1 MGSDTELASINEKLE
16 KIMADQSN
24 FRKSMEARLENLCKT
39 LDAKIEAECKNV
51 RDEMHI
57 EVAKMSDKIC
67 AVETGLADFKSVI
80 ENEISRLDTRVDT
93 TITQVKRGDFDSEV
107 TIVVTGMRYNEG
119 EDILGKVKALVR
131 DGLQLPQTEIIN
143 AMRTPHHDNKPGIVK
158 IQFKDKDT
166 KIAVLRV
173 KSPLFQDER
182 YKRVFIRS
190 SQPHIERVAQKN
202 TMAILR
208 EMGIDHK
215 YRFSGNGKLVPKQ
228 PAADG
233 TQFGPYS
240 AAAMATFPPTGPPPN
255 QYRGPQ
261 MGYQFQN
268 TLPPQV
274 PMYSNFPRPA
284 GPTSVPPNHTHVMR
298 PTDSLTVPSG
308 EQAQQL
314 PTHAPPPPSDGR
326 QQNSAGPP
334 VSPTQSGVIS

>member
-1 MGSDTELASINEKLE
+1 
-16 KIMADQSN
+16 
-24 FRKSMEARLENLCKT
+24 
-39 LDAKIEAECKNV
+39 
-51 RDEMHI
+51 
-57 EVAKMSDKIC
+57 
-67 AVETGLADFKSVI
+67 
-80 ENEISRLDTRVDT
+80 
-93 TITQVKRGDFDSEV
+93 
-107 TIVVTGMRYNEG
+107 
-119 EDILGKVKALVR
+119 
-131 DGLQLPQTEIIN
+131 
-143 AMRTPHHDNKPGIVK
+143 MRTPHRDNKPGIVK

-166 KIAVLRV
+166 KIAVLRE
-173 KSPLFQDER
+173 KSRLLQDER

-228 PAADG
+228 PAANG

-261 MGYQFQN
+261 LGYQFQN

-274 PMYSNFPRPA
+274 PMYPNFPRPA
-284 GPTSVPPNHTHVMR
+284 SPTSVPPHHTHVMR

-314 PTHAPPPPSDGR
+314 PMHHHPTPPLTEDNKTRRARRFHPHSQVSSVRKPSLKLIKIPHYLFL
-326 QQNSAGPP
+326 AG
-334 VSPTQSGVIS
+334 ISMVGLLKMLTCVRKLLMVPIQIWCVW